1 MMTVTKRGKLLIF
14 SAPSGSG
21 KTTLVRYLMNE
32 VAGLEFSISACS
44 RKPRKG
50 EKNGFDYYFLSADEF
65 REKIGNNEFVEWEEV
80 YQDHFY
86 GTLNSEVERIRNKG
100 NHLVFDVDVKGGLSI
115 KEQFG
120 EEALAIFVK
129 PPSIDALKQRLLA
142 RKTESGES
150 LQTRLKRVEFEL
162 GFENKFDALIIND
175 DLETAK
181 KQALSIVTEF
191 INS

>member
-1 MMTVTKRGKLLIF
+1 MTVTKRGKLLIF